1 MAASRGPRPSSSGC
15 SCRDPTRT
23 EPSRAEQASQTT
35 RTRGGLPFHRWRTGV
50 TALAD
55 HASRVRNGNRQ
66 EKSGTRNRGGHAGD
80 CTRGQ
85 PSLGVAS
92 CRPSSPTGWGSRRS
106 RSGLARAPPPRAPRA
121 PRVRGPDLA
130 AAVAREG
137 SGCYV
142 LAALR
147 RSRRERRGGRSRRE
161 KKAAAAA
168 AAAGAAPAA
177 PTQERTILKRLP
189 ATDLASLASTPS
201 PAAAAMFGVWDYE
214 AQLQELQRQR
224 EWYLMHTAAA
234 DPYFP
239 LAPEREEPP
248 FWSAQPLLRQGT
260 PSSCPE
266 CEAAAAMMREPG
278 FHWCVRDAVTVGF
291 RSLVGPIERPAKKS
305 PSPSPSPPP
314 LPPTP
319 GRLPPSFVGMMPVY

>member
-1 MAASRGPRPSSSGC
+1 M
-15 SCRDPTRT
+15 
-23 EPSRAEQASQTT
+23 
-35 RTRGGLPFHRWRTGV
+35 
-50 TALAD
+50 
-55 HASRVRNGNRQ
+55 
-66 EKSGTRNRGGHAGD
+66 
-80 CTRGQ
+80 
-85 PSLGVAS
+85 
-92 CRPSSPTGWGSRRS
+92 
-106 RSGLARAPPPRAPRA
+106 
-121 PRVRGPDLA
+121 
-130 AAVAREG
+130 
-137 SGCYV
+137 
-142 LAALR
+142 
-147 RSRRERRGGRSRRE
+147 
-161 KKAAAAA
+161 
-168 AAAGAAPAA
+168 
-177 PTQERTILKRLP
+177 
-189 ATDLASLASTPS
+189 DLASLASTPS

-239 LAPEREEPP
+239 LAPEREDPP